1 MPDPENNP
9 LLEQRH
15 LPAFSRIQPE
25 HVVPAIDEL
34 IAAGK
39 RTVDS
44 LLTANGRYNW
54 ESLVA
59 PLESMGDRLNRT
71 WSPVRHL
78 HSVADN
84 AALREAYNAC
94 SPKLAEYATE
104 LGQNEQLFAAYQA
117 LGTADNYQHLDHAQ
131 QKIIENALRDFRL
144 LGVDLPAEK
153 KTRFKA
159 ISRRLSELSSRF
171 QENVLDATQAWR
183 HHVLTPEALA
193 GLPETA
199 LELARQTAGREG
211 LEGWVLTLELPSYL
225 ATITYA
231 DDPALR
237 RSAYEAYTT
246 RASEEGPHAGRWDNT
261 AVIEETLSLRHELAQ
276 LAGFTNY
283 GDYSL
288 ARKMAASTTQVLDFL
303 TDLAYRARPV
313 AERELDELR
322 AYARQHDGNEQLAAW
337 DIPYY
342 TEKLR
347 QHKYAVSQEDLR
359 PYFPVPRVLRGLFAI
374 IKRLY
379 QVDVRRREG
388 IDVWHPDVGFYDI
401 YDAAGQLRGS
411 FFLDL
416 YARSGK
422 RAGAWMDECVVRRMT
437 SDGLQCPVAYLTCNF
452 SPPGE
457 QRPSLLT
464 HDEVTTLF
472 HEFGHGLHH
481 LLTRVD
487 YAGVSGINGVSW
499 DAVEL
504 PSQMMEKWCWE
515 QDGLA
520 LIAAHYHN
528 DEPLPEAL
536 YRRLRA
542 AKNFH
547 TGLQTLRQL
556 EFALFDF
563 RLHLEYQP
571 EQPRPIYQLLDE
583 VRSQVA
589 VVVPPPN
596 NRFAHAFAHVFAG
609 GYAAGYY
616 SYKWAE
622 VLASDAF
629 ASFLETGL
637 FNPETGQR
645 FLQTVLEQGGARDA
659 MELFVAFRG
668 REPTIDALLQ
678 QSGFSE
684 EKPFA
689 QPSDR

>member
-1 MPDPENNP
+1 MAHTETNP
-9 LLEQRH
+9 LLEQHH
-15 LPAFSRIQPE
+15 LPPFSRIEPE
-25 HVVPAIDEL
+25 HVVPAIDAL
-34 IAAGK
+34 IASGK

-44 LLTANGRYNW
+44 LLIAKADYTW
-54 ESLVA
+54 ETLVA
-59 PLESMGDRLNRT
+59 PLETMGDRLNRV

-78 HSVADN
+78 HSVADS

-104 LGQNEQLFAAYQA
+104 LGQNEQLFAAYQSM
-117 LGTADNYQHLDHAQ
+117 GTARCYRQLDPAQ
-131 QKIIENALRDFRL
+131 QKVIENALRDFRL
-144 LGVDLPAEK
+144 LGVDLPAQK
-153 KTRFKA
+153 KARFKA

-183 HHVLTPEALA
+183 HHVVTPEALS

-199 LELARQTAGREG
+199 LELARQTAEREG
-211 LEGWVLTLELPSYL
+211 LQGWVLTLELPSYL
-225 ATITYA
+225 ATITHA

-237 RSAYEAYTT
+237 RNAYDAYTT
-246 RASEEGPHAGRWDNT
+246 RASEQGPHAGRWDNT
-261 AVIEETLSLRHELAQ
+261 TVMDETLALRHELAQ

-283 GDYSL
+283 AEYSL
-288 ARKMAASTTQVLDFL
+288 AKKMATSTTEVLDFL
-303 TDLAYRARPV
+303 TNLAHRARTV

-322 AYARQHDGNEQLAAW
+322 AYAHQRDGQEQLAAW
-337 DIPYY
+337 DIAYY
-342 TEKLR
+342 AEKLR
-347 QHKYAVSQEDLR
+347 QQKYALSQEDLR
-359 PYFPVPRVLRGLFAI
+359 PYFPVPRVLSGLFAI

-379 QVDVRRREG
+379 AVEVRPRKG
-388 IDVWHPDVGFYDI
+388 VDVWHPDVGFYEI
-401 YDAAGQLRGS
+401 YDAAGQLRGG

-416 YARSGK
+416 YARGGK
-422 RAGAWMDECVVRRMT
+422 RAGAWMDECVVRRRT
-437 SDGLQCPVAYLTCNF
+437 HSGLQSPVAYLTCNF

-504 PSQMMEKWCWE
+504 PSQLMEKWCWE
-515 QDGLA
+515 QEGLA
-520 LIAAHYHN
+520 LIAGHYHN
-528 DEPLPEAL
+528 DEPLPDAL

-547 TGLQTLRQL
+547 TGLQTVRQL

-563 RLHLEYQP
+563 RLHLEYRP
-571 EQPRPIYQLLDE
+571 DNPRPIYQLLDE

-589 VVVPPPN
+589 VVFPPSS
-596 NRFAHAFAHVFAG
+596 NRFAHAFSHIFAG

-629 ASFLETGL
+629 AGFLEAGV
-637 FNPETGQR
+637 FNPETGRR
-645 FLQTVLEQGGARDA
+645 FLRTVLEQGGARDA
-659 MELFVAFRG
+659 MALFVAFRG
-668 REPTIDALLQ
+668 REPSIDALLE
-678 QSGFSE
+678 QSGL
-684 EKPFA
+684 
-689 QPSDR
+689 SDAGVATHE